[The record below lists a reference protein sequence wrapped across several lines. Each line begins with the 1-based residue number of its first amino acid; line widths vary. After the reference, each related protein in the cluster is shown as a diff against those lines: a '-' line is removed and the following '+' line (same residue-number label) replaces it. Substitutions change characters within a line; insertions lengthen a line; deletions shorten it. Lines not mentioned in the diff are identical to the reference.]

1 MIDVRSIICN
11 PFQER
16 CYVLWDETKAAAV
29 IDCGCSS
36 LAEQKRLQDIVTRHD
51 LHVVAHYATH
61 AHLDHLFGA
70 AWLYRTYGVK
80 TYLHPADMPL
90 AERLRQQT
98 YAFGFPWDDWEFP
111 IAAYEAPFLPANA
124 VPLSPNCFAK
134 GKGVDP
140 IIIPSP
146 GHSPGSVCLYYP
158 DEEQPILFSGDT
170 LFRDGFGRTD
180 LWGGDYSLLMSSLQR
195 LTKDLPKNTKVFPG
209 HGETTYINEN
219 EDENEE

>member
-1 MIDVRSIICN
+1 MINTSSVICN

-70 AWLYRTYGVK
+70 AWLYRTYGVT

-111 IAAYEAPFLPANA
+111 IATYEAPFSSDLNSKFKIQI
-124 VPLSPNCFAK
+124 LHT
-134 GKGVDP
+134 
-140 IIIPSP
+140 P

-209 HGETTYINEN
+209 HGETTYIHEVTYM
-219 EDENEE
+219 